1 MVGTRPRHPQV
12 RALTHNC
19 AWDLDDSRIIEPN
32 EGDWVTETIG
42 YFPKATYLSLASTSC
57 ADVIALFFNQPPSWG
72 SPSVQRLLDTTT
84 RFYGIWF
91 RFPRWGK
98 DKIPIGHV
106 RRRKTLL

>member
-32 EGDWVTETIG
+32 EGDWVTETKG

-57 ADVIALFFNQPPSWG
+57 ADVIALFFQPTSKLGLSKRPAPSRHNDQVLRDLV
-72 SPSVQRLLDTTT
+72 SISSL
-84 RFYGIWF
+84 
-91 RFPRWGK
+91 GK
-98 DKIPIGHV
+98 G
-106 RRRKTLL
+106 